1 MVTNIAA
8 AAGAVGAMAT
18 TWIKDGK
25 PNLGMTLNGAI
36 AGLVSITAGCGNMTI
51 IGSFFAGLVG
61 GVLVVFAIEFVEKV
75 LKVDDA
81 IGAFSAHGAAG
92 VWGTI
97 VIGLW
102 GVDGDGPIGIFNGG
116 ADGLAVFGTQLGG
129 SLLYCLWAAV
139 TSAIVLYVL
148 KITLG
153 LRVSAEVEK
162 AGLDVSEHGESVSDS
177 ELASY

>member
-1 MVTNIAA
+1 M
-8 AAGAVGAMAT
+8 
-18 TWIKDGK
+18 
-25 PNLGMTLNGAI
+25 
-36 AGLVSITAGCGNMTI
+36 
-51 IGSFFAGLVG
+51 
-61 GVLVVFAIEFVEKV
+61 
-75 LKVDDA
+75 DDA

-92 VWGTI
+92 VWGTL

-116 ADGLAVFGTQLGG
+116 AEGLGVFGTQLLGT
-129 SLLYCLWAAV
+129 SAYCLWAAV

-162 AGLDVSEHGESVSDS
+162 AGLDISEHGESADG